1 MIVIPLFFYKYY
13 KLNLSFNYLSIISNA
28 LDTYYDVAS
37 IGNKNNQF
45 IESIRSTLP
54 FLNNTLIY

>member
-1 MIVIPLFFYKYY
+1 MIAIPLFFDKYY
-13 KLNLSFNYLSIISNA
+13 TLNLSFNYFSNISNA

-45 IESIRSTLP
+45 LLYH
-54 FLNNTLIY
+54 F